1 MLPDF
6 ESRLRTLAGVIVRV
20 GLNLQRGQRLLI
32 TEPYE
37 LQGVARSAEI
47 IVAAVQTAARQAG
60 GRQSA
65 GPEVM
70 WGDGPRLREFAAQ
83 ADWSGY
89 ARLVAA
95 NAAVM
100 QAAIDHGDALLFLQG
115 SQPQLM
121 AGVPADRV
129 NELRRIGGKYF
140 GPIAQQLLAGATNW
154 TAAPAPSAGW
164 AEAVYPDLPAASRL
178 AALWELVLTTCR
190 VGPMLP
196 SEAAGPLQPTPAQA
210 SAAAIPAWESHLAE
224 LDDLRTRLN
233 QARHTVLHYVGP
245 GTDLRVTLP
254 PEHRWASARLKTTSG
269 LPFVAN
275 LPTEEVFT
283 LPQRDSAEGTVS
295 IARPVNYGG
304 TTIEGIVLEFRR
316 GRVVRAAARNNL
328 ALLEQVLAED
338 EGAAR
343 LGEVAMVLHE
353 TALASAGRNFHHPLL
368 DENAS
373 SHIALG
379 DAYDF
384 CLSTPNAAAK
394 NRSRIHLDL
403 PITATA
409 ALA

>member
-6 ESRLRTLAGVIVRV
+6 ESRLRTYAEVMVRV

-47 IVAAVQTAARQAG
+47 IVRAVQAAARQAG
-60 GRQSA
+60 VRQSA
-65 GPEVM
+65 GPEVI
-70 WGDGPRLREFAAQ
+70 WGDGPQLREFASR

-129 NELRRIGGKYF
+129 NELRRIGGEYF

-164 AEAVYPDLPAASRL
+164 ADAVYPDLPAASRL

-196 SEAAGPLQPTPAQA
+196 SESAGPALPTSAQA
-210 SAAAIPAWESHLAE
+210 SAAAIPAWESHLAR
-224 LDDLRTRLN
+224 LDDLRTILN
-233 QARHTVLHYVGP
+233 QARHSILHYVGP

-295 IARPVNYGG
+295 VSRPVNYGG
-304 TTIEGIVLEFRR
+304 TTIAGIVLEFRR
-316 GRVVRAAARNNL
+316 GRVVRAAARSNL

-343 LGEVAMVLHE
+343 LGEVALVLHE
-353 TALASAGRNFHHPLL
+353 TALAGAGRNFHHPLL

-384 CLSTPNAAAK
+384 CLSAPNTAAK
-394 NRSRIHLDL
+394 NRSLIHLDL